1 MDILTK
7 DDKLFG
13 VLHHLSAAIFHH
25 QSNFSIAFEIY
36 FLLTRCVQSPSYQ
49 KPRLELFSLVYQP
62 NFLVSSFHLNLLRLL
77 KFNSCTFTLTISGDL
92 VFPLT
97 IRFFVLS
104 AVQAFLE
111 AAVLRLLNASY
122 PIEQLLNQ
130 LTKLK
135 DTLQS
140 PLAAE
145 SFQQGK
151 QLLLE
156 ELSEYFR
163 YCE

>member
-1 MDILTK
+1 M
-7 DDKLFG
+7 
-13 VLHHLSAAIFHH
+13 
-25 QSNFSIAFEIY
+25 
-36 FLLTRCVQSPSYQ
+36 
-49 KPRLELFSLVYQP
+49 
-62 NFLVSSFHLNLLRLL
+62 
-77 KFNSCTFTLTISGDL
+77 
-92 VFPLT
+92 FPLT

-163 YCE
+163 YCEWDLAEV